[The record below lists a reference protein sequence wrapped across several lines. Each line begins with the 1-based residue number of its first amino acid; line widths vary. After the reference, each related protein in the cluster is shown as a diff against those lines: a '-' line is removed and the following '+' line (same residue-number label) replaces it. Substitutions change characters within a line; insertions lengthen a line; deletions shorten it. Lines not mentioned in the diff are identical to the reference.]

1 MEEIQDSRLKYDK
14 WKVKKIIISVRF
26 SGASKNGN
34 EIMTQTHMYM
44 CVYLCLITM

>member
-34 EIMTQTHMYM
+34 EIMTQTCT
-44 CVYLCLITM
+44 CVYIYV